1 MSTAKASVR
10 LVKGDDPVVLSQNLS
25 KLIADLVGDGDR
37 TLMVEEL
44 SDAQYSADGP
54 AEISPLVDAAQ
65 TAPFLTERRV
75 VVGRHVGRFTKADQ
89 VKALVEY
96 LADPLPSTDLVLVWE
111 KAPDQNRQGTVPKS
125 LKAAVEDAGGEIID
139 LGIPRGKGAD
149 KWLEAQIASAEV
161 SLDPA
166 ARKLIGDR
174 LGEDRSR
181 VFQILRTL
189 DSTFGPGK
197 RLGVADV
204 APYLGDAGDVPPWDL
219 TDAID
224 RGDVAAAIDT
234 ASRMMTAGG
243 RHPLQL
249 MASLHSHIAR
259 LMKLDGSDV
268 RGEKQAAQLLG
279 MKGSTFPAKKA
290 LSQTKKLGPV
300 KIARQI
306 DLMAQADLDLRGEKA
321 WPPEQVI
328 EVLVARLA
336 RTAKAA

>member
-1 MSTAKASVR
+1 MASPKASVR
-10 LVKGDDPVVLSQNLS
+10 LIKADDPVVLSQHLS
-25 KLIADLVGDGDR
+25 GLITDLVGDGDR

-44 SDAQYSADGP
+44 TDANYSSDGP
-54 AEISPLVDAAQ
+54 AIIAPLVDAAQ

-75 VVGRHVGRFTKADQ
+75 VIGRHVGRFTKADQ
-89 VKALVEY
+89 VKPLVEY
-96 LADPLPSTDLVLVWE
+96 LADPLPTTDLILVWE
-111 KAPDQNRQGTVPKS
+111 KGPDQARQGTVPKS
-125 LKAAVEDAGGEIID
+125 LKTAVDDSGGEIID

-161 SLDPA
+161 SLDPS
-166 ARKLIGDR
+166 ARSLLGER

-181 VFQILRTL
+181 VFQILQTL
-189 DSTFGPGK
+189 DSTFGPGA
-197 RLGVADV
+197 RLSAADV

-234 ASRMMTAGG
+234 ASRMMAAGG

-249 MASLHSHIAR
+249 MASLHSHVAR
-259 LMKLDGSDV
+259 LLKLDGSDA
-268 RGEKQAAQLLG
+268 RGEKQAAALLG

-290 LSQTKKLGPV
+290 LAQTKKLGSG

-306 DLMAQADLDLRGEKA
+306 DLLAQADLDLRGEKA

-336 RTAKAA
+336 RTAA